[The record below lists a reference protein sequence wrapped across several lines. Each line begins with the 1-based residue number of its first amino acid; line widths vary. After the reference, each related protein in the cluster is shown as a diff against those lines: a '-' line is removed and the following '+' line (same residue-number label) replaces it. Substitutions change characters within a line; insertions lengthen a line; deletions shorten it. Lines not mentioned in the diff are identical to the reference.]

1 MKIQCNACGA
11 AEARVLCCADEA
23 ALCAACDEEVHAA
36 NKLAGKH
43 QRVPLLSDADA
54 DASAPA
60 PAVPKCDICQV
71 SAVLRSC
78 SSRWGFHSFLL
89 LGWVG
94 GLELPR
100 GS

>member
-23 ALCAACDEEVHAA
+23 ALCVACDEDVHAA

-43 QRVPLLSDADA
+43 QRVPLLTNADA
-54 DASAPA
+54 AGTAAPAAAVA

-71 SAVLRSC
+71 C
-78 SSRWGFHSFLL
+78 PDPETSSLLSLPPFL
-89 LGWVG
+89 
-94 GLELPR
+94 
-100 GS
+100 